1 MLIDPKARLRA
12 SPQTLHMQVHY
23 SPYEGWEIVGL
34 PVTTISRGMVVV
46 ENGKFV
52 GRPGH
57 GAFLKRSIA
66 PAMLKDPL

>member
-1 MLIDPKARLRA
+1 
-12 SPQTLHMQVHY
+12 MQVHY